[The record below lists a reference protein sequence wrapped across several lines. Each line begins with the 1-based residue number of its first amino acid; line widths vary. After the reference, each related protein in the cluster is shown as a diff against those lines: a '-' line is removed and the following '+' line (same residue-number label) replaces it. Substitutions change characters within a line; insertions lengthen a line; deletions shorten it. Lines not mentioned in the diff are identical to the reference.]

1 MSISDRSSITN
12 GGATREI
19 ENENENEKS
28 VNEATAGRGKHL
40 GVTGPELEAYNMDAG
55 RSKQSDG
62 KVELTEDDAYDKLG
76 YAFPDWK
83 KWMILVVILLIQTSM
98 NLNASIYANG
108 VDGMAS
114 KYSISKQKARVGQMV
129 FLVCYAFG
137 CELWAPWS
145 EEIGRWPT
153 QQLSLFLV
161 NIWQLPAALA
171 PNFATIVVARGL
183 AGLSTA
189 GGSVTLGVIADL
201 YQPEDSG
208 FQYAVAFVVLSSVGG
223 APVGAVIG
231 GFVGQYLS
239 LPWIFW
245 MQLCIGA
252 AVQLIHFFLVPETR
266 ATILLDREAKRRRKK
281 GEAHIYGPDE
291 LKKPRFPMHE
301 FVRIWARPFQ
311 MFATEPIVLAL
322 SLLSGFSDAL
332 LFTFL
337 EAFTP
342 VFKQWGFQ
350 PYQVGLAFLSSLIG
364 YLLAYFTYL
373 PVIRHHNKIRAND
386 PDKLSPES
394 RLWWLLFLAP
404 LETIGLF
411 GFSWTSLGPDYGIP
425 WIAPLIFTV
434 LIAMANYG
442 IYKSSI
448 DYMIAAYGPYA
459 ASATGG
465 NDLARDFLAG
475 IAALYSTP
483 FYENIGSTYKLELPS
498 TILACLSVV
507 VIVPIYIFYWKGQ
520 WFRDRSQFAQQLNLG
535 RKDAVQRR
543 RSTVLGIKGRNEL
556 SGGGEIHDEKKTG
569 NPGDR
574 ERRNLGSTA
583 DSTAATG
590 DGGEGGVR
598 HVERV

>member
-1 MSISDRSSITN
+1 MSVSDQSTLGNNGDHHARTEKDSHHEQHRHRRQPDALSSPP
-12 GGATREI
+12 GSHERA
-19 ENENENEKS
+19 
-28 VNEATAGRGKHL
+28 L
-40 GVTGPELEAYNMDAG
+40 GVSGPELAAENLEGDD
-55 RSKQSDG
+55 RSKRTDG
-62 KVELTEDDAYDKLG
+62 KVELTEEDAYDKLG
-76 YAFPDWK
+76 YSFPAWK
-83 KWMILVVILLIQTSM
+83 KWMILVTILLIQTSM

-108 VDGMAS
+108 VDGLAK
-114 KYSISKQKARVGQMV
+114 KYTISKQKARVGQMI
-129 FLVCYAFG
+129 FLICYAFG

-145 EEIGRWPT
+145 EELGRWPT

-171 PNFATIVVARGL
+171 PNFATIVVARALG
-183 AGLSTA
+183 GLSTA

-245 MQLCIGA
+245 MQLCIGG
-252 AVQLIHFFLVPETR
+252 AVQIIHFLIIPETR
-266 ATILLDREAKRRRKK
+266 ATILLDREAKRRRKN
-281 GEAHIYGPDE
+281 GETHFYGPDE
-291 LKKPRFPMHE
+291 LKKPRFPLKE
-301 FVRIWARPFQ
+301 FGKIWARPFQ
-311 MFATEPIVLAL
+311 MFFTEPIVLFL

-342 VFKQWGFQ
+342 VFKQWNWE

-364 YLLAYFTYL
+364 YVFAYLTYL
-373 PVIRHHNKIRAND
+373 PVIRHHNKIRDED

-411 GFSWTSLGPDYGIP
+411 GFAWTSLGPDYGIP

-483 FYENIGSTYKLELPS
+483 FYENIGTKYKLELPS
-498 TILACLSVV
+498 TILACLSIV
-507 VIVPIYIFYWKGQ
+507 VIIPIYIFYWKGE
-520 WFRDRSQFAQQLNLG
+520 WFRDRSKFAQELNLG
-535 RKDAVQRR
+535 RRGAVERR
-543 RSTVLGIKGRNEL
+543 RSSVLALRNQ
-556 SGGGEIHDEKKTG
+556 SMMGGG
-569 NPGDR
+569 
-574 ERRNLGSTA
+574 
-583 DSTAATG
+583 
-590 DGGEGGVR
+590 GGVSEKENEKRKPNASGVPGHVNQNEIR
-598 HVERV
+598 HVEQV